1 MIYEYQKGKDSFW
14 HPYFSHVNIVE
25 MPCYWDDKYIE
36 ELDDPDFKDE
46 IYCYRDEMNEDW
58 SII

>member
-1 MIYEYQKGKDSFW
+1 
-14 HPYFSHVNIVE
+14 

-46 IYCYRDEMNEDW
+46 LYCYRDEMNEDW
-58 SII
+58 SIL